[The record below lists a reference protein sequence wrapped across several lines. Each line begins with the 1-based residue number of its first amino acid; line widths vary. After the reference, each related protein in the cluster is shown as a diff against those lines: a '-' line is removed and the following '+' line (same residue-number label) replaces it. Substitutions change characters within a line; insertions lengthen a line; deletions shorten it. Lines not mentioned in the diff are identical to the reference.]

1 MELHYKLASWLYHAK
16 RDYPEGL
23 ELYMML
29 GIDRVSEPFF
39 RVTSPTKLHQSLLF
53 RALAG
58 YAGRMNIKPA
68 PVPNPGKSVSDSN
81 FVSNF
86 DSGSLPD
93 SGQVSASLPGGGIE
107 RPKIDRN
114 PVVRYEELPVNLQ
127 VLFDENGRLHSE
139 MKSLHARLK
148 TLKEQPSE
156 RQQRALIARELVS
169 RQAKSRSNWDQID
182 GWWAARNENVETPE
196 EKATREALEKDRRIK
211 ANLNYIRRYF
221 GKEKYQAEVN
231 LRMVRQRMKR
241 TTYQKTCFLIK
252 KPVPLFKKE

>member
-1 MELHYKLASWLYHAK
+1 MELHNKLASWLYHAK
-16 RDYPEGL
+16 RNYPEGL

-29 GIDRVSEPFF
+29 GIDRNSEPFF
-39 RVTSPTKLHQSLLF
+39 RVTSPTKLHHSLLF

-58 YAGRMNIKPA
+58 YARRMDIKPGPM
-68 PVPNPGKSVSDSN
+68 PVPVKSVS
-81 FVSNF
+81 VSNF
-86 DSGSLPD
+86 SSNSNSVSVPD
-93 SGQVSASLPGGGIE
+93 SGQFSASLPAGGIE

-127 VLFDENGRLHSE
+127 VLFDENGRLQSE

-156 RQQRALIARELVS
+156 KQQRAIIARELVS

-196 EKATREALEKDRRIK
+196 DKAAREALEKDRRIK

-231 LRMVRQRMKR
+231 IRMEELNKWNVSYEK
-241 TTYQKTCFLIK
+241 LIT
-252 KPVPLFKKE
+252 

>member
-1 MELHYKLASWLYHAK
+1 MELHNKLASWLYHAE

-23 ELYMML
+23 ELCMML

-39 RVTSPTKLHQSLLF
+39 RVTSPTKLHHSLLF

-58 YAGRMNIKPA
+58 YARRMDIKPWPM
-68 PVPNPGKSVSDSN
+68 PVPVKSVS
-81 FVSNF
+81 VSNF
-86 DSGSLPD
+86 ASNSNSGSVPD
-93 SGQVSASLPGGGIE
+93 SGHLSASLPAGSIE

-169 RQAKSRSNWDQID
+169 WQSKSRSNWDQID
-182 GWWAARNENVETPE
+182 GWCAARN
-196 EKATREALEKDRRIK
+196 
-211 ANLNYIRRYF
+211 
-221 GKEKYQAEVN
+221 
-231 LRMVRQRMKR
+231 
-241 TTYQKTCFLIK
+241 
-252 KPVPLFKKE
+252 

>member
-1 MELHYKLASWLYHAK
+1 MDLHHRLAGWLYRAE

-23 ELYMML
+23 ELMGKL
-29 GIDRVSEPFF
+29 GISSDPFF
-39 RVTSPTKLHQSLLF
+39 QVDSPTKLHHSLLF

-58 YAGRMNIKPA
+58 YARRMNIKPVQ
-68 PVPNPGKSVSDSN
+68 VPDPGKSFLLSDTLSASGPIAVPGA
-81 FVSNF
+81 VSNSN
-86 DSGSLPD
+86 SGVH
-93 SGQVSASLPGGGIE
+93 SGQDPDMMTAGGGIQ

-139 MKSLHARLK
+139 MKSLHALLK

-169 RQAKSRSNWDQID
+169 RQGKSRSNWDQID
-182 GWWAARNENVETPE
+182 GWWAARHESVETPE
-196 EKATREALEKDRRIK
+196 DKAAREALEKDRRIK

-231 LRMVRQRMKR
+231 LRMEELNKWNVSYEK
-241 TTYQKTCFLIK
+241 LIT
-252 KPVPLFKKE
+252 

>member
-1 MELHYKLASWLYHAK
+1 MDLHHKLAGWLYHAE

-23 ELYMML
+23 ELMGNL
-29 GIDRVSEPFF
+29 GISSDPFF
-39 RVTSPTKLHQSLLF
+39 QVASPSRIHHSMLF

-58 YAGRMNIKPA
+58 YARRMDIKLA
-68 PVPNPGKSVSDSN
+68 PVPDPGKSVLLSDTLSASVSVTVAGAVTN
-81 FVSNF
+81 STSFV
-86 DSGSLPD
+86 D
-93 SGQVSASLPGGGIE
+93 SGQDGDMTTAMGGIQ

-156 RQQRALIARELVS
+156 KQQRALIARELVS

-196 EKATREALEKDRRIK
+196 EKAAREALEKDRRIK
-211 ANLNYIRRYF
+211 ANLNYIRRYA

-231 LRMVRQRMKR
+231 LRMAELDKWNVSYER
-241 TTYQKTCFLIK
+241 LIS
-252 KPVPLFKKE
+252 

>member
-1 MELHYKLASWLYHAK
+1 MELHKKLASWLYHSE

-29 GIDRVSEPFF
+29 GIDKSSVPFF

-58 YAGRMNIKPA
+58 YARRMNIRPGPM
-68 PVPNPGKSVSDSN
+68 PVPVKSVS
-81 FVSNF
+81 VSNSASNS
-86 DSGSLPD
+86 DSGSVPD
-93 SGQVSASLPGGGIE
+93 SGPFSASLPAGDVE

-127 VLFDENGRLHSE
+127 VLFDENGRLQSE
-139 MKSLHARLK
+139 MKAFHARLK

-156 RQQRALIARELVS
+156 KQQRAIIARELVS

-182 GWWAARNENVETPE
+182 GWWAARNESVETPE
-196 EKATREALEKDRRIK
+196 DKAAREALEKDRRIK
-211 ANLNYIRRYF
+211 ANLNYIRRYL

-231 LRMVRQRMKR
+231 IRMEELNKWNVSYEK
-241 TTYQKTCFLIK
+241 LIT
-252 KPVPLFKKE
+252 